1 MSTKNILAIDIGG
14 TKIASGIVSF
24 KKGGFKISGYQKIKT
39 PKNKKET
46 IKKLL
51 EIIASYKG
59 GGFDK
64 IGIATLGRV
73 DKKRGI
79 VINAG
84 NLKGWQNVNLKK
96 IIGGAVKKEVE
107 IDNDVKCFAL
117 AEDKFGKSGKYK
129 NAVYLAIGTGL
140 GGAIEI
146 GGKLY
151 RGEKNIAGEFGHM
164 VIVSGGKKCA
174 CGNRGCWQQY
184 VSGKAIEKLYY
195 EFYGKRKSAKDI
207 ALDSARGISQDK
219 KIIKETALYL
229 AAGFINIVNTINPE
243 VIIVGGS
250 VVKQKEILDL
260 AIKEVRKKALI
271 PARKTKIV
279 RSKLGDQAVLVGAAM
294 MGKRSP

>member
-1 MSTKNILAIDIGG
+1 MSNKPILAIDIGG
-14 TKIASGIVSF
+14 TKIASGIMSF
-24 KKGGFKISGYQKIKT
+24 EKGGFNISDFRKIKT
-39 PKNKKET
+39 PRNKKET

-51 EIIASYKG
+51 EIIASYKNN

-64 IGIATLGRV
+64 VGIATLGRV
-73 DKKRGI
+73 DEKRGI

-84 NLKGWQNVNLKK
+84 NIKEWQNVNLKK
-96 IIGGAVKKEVE
+96 IIGAAIKKEVE
-107 IDNDVKCFAL
+107 VDNDVKCFAL
-117 AEDKFGKSGKYK
+117 AENEFGKSGKYK

-140 GGAIEI
+140 GGAIKI

-164 VIVSGGKKCA
+164 IIVSGGERCA
-174 CGNRGCWQQY
+174 CGNKGCWQQY

-195 EFYGKRKSAKDI
+195 EFYGKRKSAKNI
-207 ALDSARGISQDK
+207 ELDSARGIKQDK
-219 KIIKETALYL
+219 RIIKETASYL

-243 VIIVGGS
+243 VIVVGGS

-260 AIKEVRKKALI
+260 AIEEVRKKALI

-279 RSKLGDQAVLVGAAM
+279 RSNLGDQAVLIGAAM
-294 MGKRSP
+294 IGK

>member
-1 MSTKNILAIDIGG
+1 MNKNILAIDIGG
-14 TKIASGIVSF
+14 TKIAGGIVSF
-24 KKGGFKISGYQKIKT
+24 KKGGFEISDYRKIKT
-39 PKNKKET
+39 PRNKKET
-46 IKKLL
+46 IEKLL
-51 EIIASYKG
+51 EIIVNYKSS
-59 GGFDK
+59 GFDK
-64 IGIATLGRV
+64 IGVATLGRV

-84 NLKGWQNVNLKK
+84 NIKGWQNVNLKK
-96 IIGGAVKKEVE
+96 IIGRAVKKEVE

-117 AEDKFGKSGKYK
+117 AENKFGKSGKYK

-146 GGKLY
+146 DGKLY

-164 VIVSGGKKCA
+164 IIANGGKKCA

-184 VSGKAIEKLYY
+184 VSGRAIEKLYY
-195 EFYGKRKSAKDI
+195 ECYGKRKNARDI
-207 ALDSARGISQDK
+207 ALDSANGASRDK
-219 KIIKETALYL
+219 KIIKETASYL
-229 AAGFINIVNTINPE
+229 AAGFVNIINTINPE

-260 AIKEVRKKALI
+260 AVEEVRKKVLI

-279 RSKLGDQAVLVGAAM
+279 RSGLGDQAVLVGAAM
-294 MGKRSP
+294 MVGY